1 MSALRCCSRLTCI
14 AQKIAACSKYP
25 PPPLPQRD
33 PPGIGYAYHG
43 DERDDCPRMV
53 RTPHKSQGICLS
65 IGQSSRTLVFPLGT
79 RAPLSAVV
87 YARLTNTLHSG
98 VFGDRPA
105 LTHWVND
112 CGGLLDLTPQGRDA
126 ARAAFLDT
134 APFPPV
140 MTFLPHAYA
149 LGSRFPPPSPSFIQ
163 LHNALGAML
172 GIVTS
177 LFGAA
182 CELVAPL
189 SLVWHTTLHDYF
201 RAAVVAAAVHSPA
214 SAIDHH
220 ALDRLAT
227 PILVRLFDDA
237 VANWFR
243 HAASALRTPFLDAV
257 PDHLGHVQ
265 LPPVALKPFAAFFP
279 DAPPASFTFPSAAGP
294 AAAPA
299 AAAPSAS
306 GSARP
311 RKSGHGPVNG
321 DKAAPADPAAA
332 PAGAPPQGGQHPH
345 RCCRCQGPP
354 GCCPGPRRRRGC
366 HLPLGPH
373 GD

>member
-1 MSALRCCSRLTCI
+1 M
-14 AQKIAACSKYP
+14 
-25 PPPLPQRD
+25 
-33 PPGIGYAYHG
+33 
-43 DERDDCPRMV
+43 
-53 RTPHKSQGICLS
+53 
-65 IGQSSRTLVFPLGT
+65 
-79 RAPLSAVV
+79 

-172 GIVTS
+172 GIVTT

-214 SAIDHH
+214 SATDPH

-257 PDHLGHVQ
+257 PDHRGHVQ
-265 LPPVALKPFAAFFP
+265 LPPCGAETLRCIL
-279 DAPPASFTFPSAAGP
+279 
-294 AAAPA
+294 
-299 AAAPSAS
+299 S
-306 GSARP
+306 GC
-311 RKSGHGPVNG
+311 
-321 DKAAPADPAAA
+321 
-332 PAGAPPQGGQHPH
+332 PAGLVHLSL
-345 RCCRCQGPP
+345 RRR
-354 GCCPGPRRRRGC
+354 PRRRTCGRC
-366 HLPLGPH
+366 PLCFGLRTPAQVWSWPCER
-373 GD
+373 